1 MNPRIKNVFP
11 LEDYQLKLIFTNGE
25 EGVFDVKPWLE
36 KGIFKPLKNLDLFR
50 KAHVLFGSVSWND
63 DIDFS
68 PDTLY
73 LESKKLSIK

>member
-11 LEDYQLKLIFTNGE
+11 LEDYQLQLIFTNGE
-25 EGVFDVKPWLE
+25 EGVFDVKPWLN
-36 KGIFKPLKNLDLFR
+36 KGVFKALKNEDLFK
-50 KAHVLFGSVSWND
+50 KAYVLFGSVSWND

-73 LESKKLSIK
+73 LESKKLIVK